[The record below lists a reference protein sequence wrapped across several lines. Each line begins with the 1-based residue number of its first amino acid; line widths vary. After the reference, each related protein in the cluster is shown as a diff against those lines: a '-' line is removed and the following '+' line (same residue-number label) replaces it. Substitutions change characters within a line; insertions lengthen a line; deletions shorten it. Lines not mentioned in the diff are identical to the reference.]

1 MTILAHLV
9 QPTVQ
14 LVSEVADLSVS
25 PVQQATLTLLQTVL
39 PAKNA
44 VVTARTHVLTVLVTY
59 TALPV
64 LSIDT

>member
-25 PVQQATLTLLQTVL
+25 PVQQATSTLSQTVL
-39 PAKNA
+39 SAKNA
-44 VVTARTHVLTVLVTY
+44 AVTVLAHVLTVLVTY